1 MWSVMFRKVY
11 LYEMPD
17 QDEIQDDLDEW
28 LANRTKENEAEDN
41 FYDDETQDYE
51 DPIPGVNSQ
60 PKA

>member
-1 MWSVMFRKVY
+1 
-11 LYEMPD
+11 MPD

-28 LANRTKENEAEDN
+28 LANRTRENEAEDN
-41 FYDDETQDYE
+41 FYNDETQDYE